1 MALIEPGGLQNAC
14 LTALRLEPLRQVHRV
29 SNGGAAAATRK
40 GNVPYPNRT
49 YAYPQL
55 KRVTV
60 SNHHPSP
67 LYT

>member
-1 MALIEPGGLQNAC
+1 MALIEPGGLQSAC
-14 LTALRLEPLRQVHRV
+14 LTALRLEPLRQVHRA

-40 GNVPYPNRT
+40 ANVLYPNCT
-49 YAYPQL
+49 NADPHF